1 MQTIYQSPRDALFLK
16 NPFPFYQRIRSAGE
30 IVEWGDYSIPVT
42 SHYELVNKIL
52 RDKRFVREPLKGFFS
67 DVPKKLWPFY
77 ENESRSMLEREPP
90 YHTKLK
96 SVLLQFFNNKALRE
110 FEKEIETICSQLL
123 KKIKT
128 DEFDLINE
136 FSKIFPVIVIAR
148 FLGVPEQMAPQ
159 LVIWSNSMV
168 AMYQA
173 RRNHLIEKKAVA
185 ATKEFSKYIADL
197 IKIKRK
203 KPKNDLI
210 SYLLTSNQR
219 ESRLSDLE
227 IISTIILLLNA
238 GHEATVHT
246 ISNGLKAMI
255 ESKYSLADMVKNP
268 KNLSAE
274 ILRFATPL
282 HMFTRYSYDDLT
294 IGECSLKKG
303 DKIGLLLAA
312 ANRDPNYFDNPEEFN
327 PIHKRKNNLS
337 LGAGI
342 HFCLG
347 AHLANLELQVAIP
360 MLIDFFPNI
369 KISIQPEY
377 ADNFHFYGLK
387 ELIVKR

>member
-1 MQTIYQSPRDALFLK
+1 
-16 NPFPFYQRIRSAGE
+16 
-30 IVEWGDYSIPVT
+30 
-42 SHYELVNKIL
+42 
-52 RDKRFVREPLKGFFS
+52 
-67 DVPKKLWPFY
+67 
-77 ENESRSMLEREPP
+77 MLEREPP

-110 FEKEIETICSQLL
+110 FEKEIETICFQLL

-210 SYLLTSNQR
+210 SYLLNSNQH
-219 ESRLSDLE
+219 ESRLSDPE